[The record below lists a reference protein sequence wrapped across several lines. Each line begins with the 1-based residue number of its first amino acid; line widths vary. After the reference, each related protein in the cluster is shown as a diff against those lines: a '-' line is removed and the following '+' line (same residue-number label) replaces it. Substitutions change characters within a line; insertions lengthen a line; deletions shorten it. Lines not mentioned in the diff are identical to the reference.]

1 MPLKQKLGRAL
12 SILQNS
18 RIYVH
23 VLKIKLFTQIYK
35 LISFFNEKSYI
46 EREANAK
53 QKYLHKPPQTVNY
66 IYKMRELL

>member
-23 VLKIKLFTQIYK
+23 VLKIKLFTQICK

-53 QKYLHKPPQTVNY
+53 
-66 IYKMRELL
+66 